1 MTFQETL
8 DFLYTQ
14 LPVFHL
20 QGASAYKKDLSRT
33 QALLAYLGN
42 PHHAFNTIHIAGTNG
57 KGSTSHLLASVLQ
70 EAGYKVGL
78 YTSPHLRDFRERIKI
93 ISPEVSGE
101 ISEEFVCEFIEK
113 HIDFFKS
120 NELSFFEMS
129 VGLAFEYFVKQKT
142 DINIIEVGMG
152 GRLDST
158 NIITPLISVITNIG
172 LDHTQFLGNTLELIA
187 FEKAGIIK
195 PNIPVVIGEYISET
209 KPVFLAKSD
218 ETHSE
223 IYFASDL
230 IAATYPSALLGDYQ
244 IQNKKTVLQTLKV
257 LQDKKLLSVSETDI
271 KNGFLNV
278 IKNTGLQGRWQQL
291 GENPTVICDTAHN
304 AHGLKIVLNQLNKQ
318 KFEKLEKQ
326 KISYRQQADSAHIKN
341 NQGQNQVWII
351 NNSKDTVTIQMQD
364 WSFICVLQAKT
375 KGGQWYPIQYWRFS
389 TCGNSYYS
397 KHFPPKT
404 ANSFVTKL
412 PNEGDYKTKIR
423 YKLLGADKFFYSNEF
438 DGRINYCEF
447 VEDSTN
453 YNNRGEPQ
461 PHFKLDSLIY
471 LALQ

>member
-1 MTFQETL
+1 MNYKETL
-8 DFLYTQ
+8 DWMFNK
-14 LPVFHL
+14 LPMYQT
-20 QGASAYKKDLSRT
+20 QGATAYRKDIT
-33 QALLAYLGN
+33 NTVLLAKHLGN
-42 PHHAFNTIHIAGTNG
+42 PENYLKCIHVAGTNG

-78 YTSPHLRDFRERIKI
+78 YTSPHLKDYRERITI
-93 ISPEVSGE
+93 NGIP
-101 ISEEFVCEFIEK
+101 ISEDYVCDFINK
-113 HIDFFKS
+113 NKAFFEA

-129 VGLAFEYFVKQKT
+129 VGLAFEYFVEQKT

-304 AHGLKIVLNQLNKQ
+304 AHGLKIVINQLK
-318 KFEKLEKQ
+318 KEKYDQLHIVLGLVNDKNLTEILPLFPKNAIYYFCKPDISRGLDQLILKEKAAEFNLVGQ
-326 KISYRQQADSAHIKN
+326 TYISVSNAYQAAKENAKEND
-341 NQGQNQVWII
+341 
-351 NNSKDTVTIQMQD
+351 
-364 WSFICVLQAKT
+364 FIYV
-375 KGGQWYPIQYWRFS
+375 GGS
-389 TCGNSYYS
+389 T
-397 KHFPPKT
+397 
-404 ANSFVTKL
+404 FVVAEIL
-412 PNEGDYKTKIR
+412 
-423 YKLLGADKFFYSNEF
+423 
-438 DGRINYCEF
+438 
-447 VEDSTN
+447 
-453 YNNRGEPQ
+453 
-461 PHFKLDSLIY
+461 
-471 LALQ
+471 